1 MDEKMI
7 YGILMLTVLLCKEIF
22 QFILKYRKQSYD
34 QTITL
39 EEANKQ
45 ERIMQKRKL
54 DHEYR
59 MAKIGK
65 V

>member
-34 QTITL
+34 QTITK

-45 ERIMQKRKL
+45 ERIMQKREL